1 MDDLAALAT
10 GIDPHDEIERLEAQI
25 EALAD
30 RIESCRKLIL
40 AARLATAGGG
50 VVLVA
55 LLFGA
60 LRFDP
65 AVMMAAVAAL
75 LGGIV
80 LWGSNR
86 STAAEAADEIAKAEQ
101 RRAALIGALELRTV
115 AAQPRLH

>member
-1 MDDLAALAT
+1 MRSSASRRRSKRWPTGSRAAASLSWRRV
-10 GIDPHDEIERLEAQI
+10 I
-25 EALAD
+25 
-30 RIESCRKLIL
+30 
-40 AARLATAGGG
+40 ATAGGG
-50 VVLVA
+50 VVLIG